1 MFATKDDAL
10 ESEVVTYFTQPSAR
24 SDPYPF
30 YKRMR
35 ESAPIYYSPTMDVW
49 VASSYEAVNQTVQA
63 QVRYKPRSA
72 DDPSMGRAR
81 KVLYSAQFLFLDPPA
96 HSRMRDLVKKTLS
109 GTNAEHWR
117 PAIARWIG
125 NIQDDVRN
133 RDQIELVEEVTTP
146 APFKV
151 ICEVI
156 GLPYEDMPKLKQY
169 TRGFLELHS
178 PDVTPEMDA
187 VADQEF
193 DGFCNYL
200 RPLYEQRVSSNSQQN
215 DVFNELIAHQLA
227 GEISFEQIG
236 LLMLLLMVGGHETTA
251 GMFASAIHCLLND
264 REQWE
269 ALVADPAL
277 ATQAVEETLRFE
289 TPARQLQPKL
299 LVVDTIIAG
308 VTVPAGQRVIP
319 FLAAAHRDPS
329 VFADP
334 DRFDIRR
341 NSKLNLAFGFGRH
354 FCIGAA
360 FARVEGQEFLR
371 AFPRTFPNIYPNG
384 PVEWSSNIMLR
395 MLEHLPVRMEN
406 RG

>member
-1 MFATKDDAL
+1 MNEIKDSAL
-10 ESEVVTYFTQPSAR
+10 EGEVVAYFTDAGTR

-35 ESAPIYYSPTMDVW
+35 ETAPIYYSPTLDVW
-49 VASSYEAVNQTVQA
+49 VASSYEAVSQTVQA
-63 QVRYKPRSA
+63 QVKYKPRSA
-72 DDPSMGRAR
+72 DDPTMGRAR

-109 GTNAEHWR
+109 GTNAELWR

-125 NIQDDVRN
+125 GIQDDVRSHS
-133 RDQIELVEEVTTP
+133 RIELVQEVTTP

-169 TRGFLELHS
+169 TKGFLELHS
-178 PDVTPEMDA
+178 PDITPEMDA
-187 VADQEF
+187 IADREF
-193 DGFCNYL
+193 DGFCDYL
-200 RPLYEQRVSSNSQQN
+200 RPHYDQRVSGEAKKG
-215 DVFNELIAHQLA
+215 DVFDELIAHHLA
-227 GEISFEQIG
+227 GDISFEQIG

-251 GMFASAIHCLLND
+251 GLFASAVHCLLDNRD
-264 REQWE
+264 QWE
-269 ALVADPAL
+269 SLIADPGL
-277 ATQAVEETLRFE
+277 APSAVEETLRFE

-299 LVVDTIIAG
+299 LVADTAIAG
-308 VTVPAGQRVIP
+308 IVVPAGQRIIP
-319 FLAAAHRDPS
+319 FLASAHRDPV

-371 AFPRTFPNIYPNG
+371 AFPQSFPDIYPDG
-384 PVEWSSNIMLR
+384 PAVWNSNIMLR
-395 MLEHLPVRMEN
+395 MLEHLPVRVAN
-406 RG
+406 RA